1 MSTPFEFRLNG
12 QTVQVDDASPNTTLL
27 DYLRARGLTGTKQ
40 GCAEGDCGACTV
52 AMVDRDV
59 SGQKTLRAF
68 NSCIALLPM
77 VAGRE
82 LVTVEGVG
90 SRAAPH
96 PVQQAMVKH
105 YGSQCG
111 FCTPGFVVSMVEAY
125 CRKDAGSPEA
135 IADQLCGNICRC
147 TGYRPIRDAMV
158 DALATRDAKGAGPGL
173 PGVSL
178 EGAPSPTPPLR
189 YEARD
194 GLFLRPTTWEDLL
207 ALRALHP
214 EAMLVAGATELG
226 VDITKKS
233 RRYPFLI
240 STEGVEALRA
250 IRREEDGWY
259 VGGAASLVDV
269 EDALGHEVPEL
280 AKMLNVFASRQI
292 RHRATL
298 AGNLVTASPIGDTA
312 PVLLALDSRLVLASV
327 RGERTVALS
336 DFFLAYRKTALQ
348 PDEVVRFVVI
358 PHAPAKESGLTR
370 HSDSFKVSKR
380 RELDISIVAA
390 GFCIETDALGLVRT
404 ARLGYGGVAAT
415 PARAKQTEGL
425 LVGHPWNA
433 EAVARVR
440 ATLEREFTPLTD
452 LRGSAEYRRGLV
464 VSLLEKFASG
474 ARSPVLDGRP
484 TFAPGAP
491 SATSDAGRELRHE
504 SALGHVTGSAQYVDD
519 LAQRRPM
526 LTVWPVLSPHAH
538 ARILRRDAS
547 AALKVPGVVK
557 VLLAEDIP
565 GMNDTGPIR
574 HDEPLL
580 AKDEVLFHAQVVAL
594 VVGETPE
601 ACREGAR
608 QVAVDY
614 EPLPAVL
621 TLAEALKQQSFHTD
635 PHIIRRGDVDSA
647 LASSPNRL
655 AGELTMGGQEHFYLE
670 THAAFAEVGEDGDVT
685 VTSSTQHPSEV
696 QAIISHVLHIPRSR
710 VVVKAPRMGGGFGGK
725 ETQGNAPAAL
735 VALAAVHT
743 GRPVKWMLDRDVDMV
758 VTGKRHPFH
767 AAWEVGFDAT
777 GRLLALKAD
786 LTSNGGWSLD
796 LSESITDRALFHLDN
811 GYYVPSVRYTGRVA
825 KTHLVSNTAF
835 RGFGGPQGM
844 LVMED
849 ILARIASTLG
859 LAPEAVR
866 QRNLYDGVGDTNTT
880 HYGQELEDNRLPKL
894 WSDLME
900 SSDFVK
906 RRAEVEAFNASSPR
920 IKRGLAIT
928 PMKFGISF
936 TATFLNQAGALVHV
950 YRDGSVLLSHGGT
963 EMGQGLHTKIQGV
976 AMREL
981 GLPAE
986 LVRVAQTATDKVP
999 NTSATA
1005 ASSGSDLNGA
1015 AVREACVQVRERLAP
1030 VAARML
1036 VQLHGQAVSPDAL
1049 VFEDGR
1055 IAAASRP
1062 DQGLPFAAVVE
1073 EAYRDRVGLSVT
1085 GYYRTPGIG
1094 YDRALGRGKP
1104 FLYFAY
1110 GAAVSEVEVDG
1121 DTGMK
1126 RVLRSDLLEDVGDS
1140 LNPGVDRGQV
1150 EGGFVQG
1157 MGWLT
1162 GEELKWDANG
1172 RLLTHSASTYAV
1184 PAFSDAPIDLR
1195 VALMERAGQKGTIH
1209 GSKAVGEPPLMLA
1222 LSVREALRDAVAAFG
1237 APGGDV
1243 DLPSPATH
1251 EALFL
1256 AIQRRKARG
1265 AGLPVPD
1272 ETREVA

>member
-1 MSTPFEFRLNG
+1 
-12 QTVQVDDASPNTTLL
+12 
-27 DYLRARGLTGTKQ
+27 
-40 GCAEGDCGACTV
+40 
-52 AMVDRDV
+52 
-59 SGQKTLRAF
+59 
-68 NSCIALLPM
+68 
-77 VAGRE
+77 
-82 LVTVEGVG
+82 
-90 SRAAPH
+90 
-96 PVQQAMVKH
+96 
-105 YGSQCG
+105 
-111 FCTPGFVVSMVEAY
+111 
-125 CRKDAGSPEA
+125 
-135 IADQLCGNICRC
+135 
-147 TGYRPIRDAMV
+147 
-158 DALATRDAKGAGPGL
+158 
-173 PGVSL
+173 
-178 EGAPSPTPPLR
+178 PTPPLR

-312 PVLLALDSRLVLASV
+312 PVLLALDARLVLASV

-358 PHAPAKESGLTR
+358 PHAPAKDSGLTR

-415 PARAKQTEGL
+415 PARAKQTEAQ

-474 ARSPVLDGRP
+474 ERSAALDGRP
-484 TFAPGAP
+484 RFAPGAP
-491 SATSDAGRELRHE
+491 VATADAGRELRHE

-519 LAQRRPM
+519 LAQRQPM

-608 QVAVDY
+608 QVVVDY

-621 TLAEALKQQSFHTD
+621 TLTEALKQGSFHTD

-670 THAAFAEVGEDGDVT
+670 THAAFAEVGDDGDVT

-696 QAIISHVLHIPRSR
+696 QAIISHVLHMPRSR

-743 GRPVKWMLDRDVDMV
+743 GRPVKWMLDRDLDMV

-811 GYYVPSVRYTGRVA
+811 GYFVPSVRYTGRVA

-849 ILARIASTLG
+849 ILARIAAALG

-894 WSDLME
+894 WNDLME
-900 SSDFVK
+900 SSDFAK
-906 RRAEVEAFNASSPR
+906 RRAELEAFNASSPR

-981 GLPAE
+981 GLPAD
-986 LVRVAQTATDKVP
+986 LVRVAHTATDKVP

-1015 AVREACVQVRERLAP
+1015 AVREACIQVRERLAP

-1062 DQGLPFAAVVE
+1062 DQGLPFGTVVE

-1094 YDRALGRGKP
+1094 YDRTLGRGKP

-1140 LNPGVDRGQV
+1140 LNPGLDRGQV
-1150 EGGFVQG
+1150 EGAFVQG

-1195 VALMERAGQKGTIH
+1195 VALMERAEQKGVIH

>member
-1 MSTPFEFRLNG
+1 
-12 QTVQVDDASPNTTLL
+12 
-27 DYLRARGLTGTKQ
+27 
-40 GCAEGDCGACTV
+40 
-52 AMVDRDV
+52 
-59 SGQKTLRAF
+59 
-68 NSCIALLPM
+68 
-77 VAGRE
+77 
-82 LVTVEGVG
+82 
-90 SRAAPH
+90 
-96 PVQQAMVKH
+96 
-105 YGSQCG
+105 
-111 FCTPGFVVSMVEAY
+111 
-125 CRKDAGSPEA
+125 
-135 IADQLCGNICRC
+135 
-147 TGYRPIRDAMV
+147 
-158 DALATRDAKGAGPGL
+158 
-173 PGVSL
+173 
-178 EGAPSPTPPLR
+178 PTPPLR

-312 PVLLALDSRLVLASV
+312 PVLLALDARLVLASV

-358 PHAPAKESGLTR
+358 PHAPAKDSGLTR

-415 PARAKQTEGL
+415 PARAKQTEAQ

-474 ARSPVLDGRP
+474 ERSAALDGRP
-484 TFAPGAP
+484 RFAPGAP
-491 SATSDAGRELRHE
+491 VATADAGRELRHE

-519 LAQRRPM
+519 LAQRQPM

-601 ACREGAR
+601 ACREGVR
-608 QVAVDY
+608 QVVVDY

-621 TLAEALKQQSFHTD
+621 TLTEALKQGSFHTD

-670 THAAFAEVGEDGDVT
+670 THAAFAEVGDDGDVT

-696 QAIISHVLHIPRSR
+696 QAIISHVLHMPRSR

-849 ILARIASTLG
+849 ILARIAAALG

-894 WSDLME
+894 WNDLME
-900 SSDFVK
+900 SSDFAK
-906 RRAEVEAFNASSPR
+906 RRAELEAFNASSPR

-981 GLPAE
+981 GLPAD
-986 LVRVAQTATDKVP
+986 LVRVAHTATDKVP

-1015 AVREACVQVRERLAP
+1015 AVREACIQVRERLAP

-1062 DQGLPFAAVVE
+1062 DQGLPFGTVVE

-1094 YDRALGRGKP
+1094 YDRTLGRGKP

-1140 LNPGVDRGQV
+1140 LNPGLDRGQV
-1150 EGGFVQG
+1150 EGAFVQG

-1195 VALMERAGQKGTIH
+1195 VALMERAEQKGTIH

-1272 ETREVA
+1272 EAREVA

>member
-1 MSTPFEFRLNG
+1 
-12 QTVQVDDASPNTTLL
+12 
-27 DYLRARGLTGTKQ
+27 
-40 GCAEGDCGACTV
+40 
-52 AMVDRDV
+52 
-59 SGQKTLRAF
+59 
-68 NSCIALLPM
+68 
-77 VAGRE
+77 
-82 LVTVEGVG
+82 
-90 SRAAPH
+90 
-96 PVQQAMVKH
+96 
-105 YGSQCG
+105 
-111 FCTPGFVVSMVEAY
+111 
-125 CRKDAGSPEA
+125 
-135 IADQLCGNICRC
+135 
-147 TGYRPIRDAMV
+147 
-158 DALATRDAKGAGPGL
+158 
-173 PGVSL
+173 
-178 EGAPSPTPPLR
+178 PSPTPPLR

-312 PVLLALDSRLVLASV
+312 PVLLALDARLVLASV

-358 PHAPAKESGLTR
+358 PHAPAKDSGLTR

-415 PARAKQTEGL
+415 PARAKQTEAQ
-425 LVGHPWNA
+425 LVGHPWNT

-474 ARSPVLDGRP
+474 ERSAALDGRP
-484 TFAPGAP
+484 RFAPGAP
-491 SATSDAGRELRHE
+491 VATADAGRELRHE

-519 LAQRRPM
+519 LAQRQPM

-608 QVAVDY
+608 QVVVDY

-621 TLAEALKQQSFHTD
+621 TLTEALKQGSFHTD

-670 THAAFAEVGEDGDVT
+670 THAAFAEVGDDGDVT

-696 QAIISHVLHIPRSR
+696 QAIISHVLHMPRSR

-849 ILARIASTLG
+849 ILARIAAALG

-894 WSDLME
+894 WNDLME
-900 SSDFVK
+900 SSDFAK
-906 RRAEVEAFNASSPR
+906 RRAELEAFNASSPR

-981 GLPAE
+981 GLPAD
-986 LVRVAQTATDKVP
+986 LVRVAHTATDKVP

-1015 AVREACVQVRERLAP
+1015 AVREACIQVRERLAP

-1055 IAAASRP
+1055 ISAASRP
-1062 DQGLPFAAVVE
+1062 DQGLPFGTVVE

-1094 YDRALGRGKP
+1094 YDRTLGRGKP

-1140 LNPGVDRGQV
+1140 LNPGLDRGQV
-1150 EGGFVQG
+1150 EGAFVQG

-1195 VALMERAGQKGTIH
+1195 VALMERAEQKGTIH

>member
-1 MSTPFEFRLNG
+1 
-12 QTVQVDDASPNTTLL
+12 
-27 DYLRARGLTGTKQ
+27 
-40 GCAEGDCGACTV
+40 
-52 AMVDRDV
+52 
-59 SGQKTLRAF
+59 
-68 NSCIALLPM
+68 
-77 VAGRE
+77 
-82 LVTVEGVG
+82 
-90 SRAAPH
+90 
-96 PVQQAMVKH
+96 
-105 YGSQCG
+105 
-111 FCTPGFVVSMVEAY
+111 
-125 CRKDAGSPEA
+125 
-135 IADQLCGNICRC
+135 
-147 TGYRPIRDAMV
+147 
-158 DALATRDAKGAGPGL
+158 
-173 PGVSL
+173 
-178 EGAPSPTPPLR
+178 TPPLR

-312 PVLLALDSRLVLASV
+312 PVLLALDARLVLASV

-358 PHAPAKESGLTR
+358 PHAPAKDSGLTR

-415 PARAKQTEGL
+415 PARAKQTEAQL
-425 LVGHPWNA
+425 MGHPWNA

-474 ARSPVLDGRP
+474 ERSAALDGRP
-484 TFAPGAP
+484 RFAPGAP
-491 SATSDAGRELRHE
+491 VATADAGRELRHE

-519 LAQRRPM
+519 LAQRQPM

-608 QVAVDY
+608 QVVVDY

-621 TLAEALKQQSFHTD
+621 TLTEALKQGSFHTD

-670 THAAFAEVGEDGDVT
+670 THAAFAEVGDDGDVT

-696 QAIISHVLHIPRSR
+696 QAIISHVLHMPRSR

-849 ILARIASTLG
+849 ILARIAAALG

-894 WSDLME
+894 WNDLME
-900 SSDFVK
+900 SSDFAK
-906 RRAEVEAFNASSPR
+906 RRAELEAFNASSPR

-981 GLPAE
+981 GLPAD
-986 LVRVAQTATDKVP
+986 LVRVAHTATDKVP

-1015 AVREACVQVRERLAP
+1015 AVREACIQVRERLAP

-1055 IAAASRP
+1055 ISAASRP
-1062 DQGLPFAAVVE
+1062 DQGLPFGTVVE

-1094 YDRALGRGKP
+1094 YDRTLGRGKP

-1140 LNPGVDRGQV
+1140 LNPGLDRGQV
-1150 EGGFVQG
+1150 EGAFVQG

-1195 VALMERAGQKGTIH
+1195 VALMERAEQKGTIH

>member
-1 MSTPFEFRLNG
+1 
-12 QTVQVDDASPNTTLL
+12 
-27 DYLRARGLTGTKQ
+27 
-40 GCAEGDCGACTV
+40 
-52 AMVDRDV
+52 
-59 SGQKTLRAF
+59 
-68 NSCIALLPM
+68 
-77 VAGRE
+77 
-82 LVTVEGVG
+82 
-90 SRAAPH
+90 
-96 PVQQAMVKH
+96 
-105 YGSQCG
+105 
-111 FCTPGFVVSMVEAY
+111 
-125 CRKDAGSPEA
+125 
-135 IADQLCGNICRC
+135 
-147 TGYRPIRDAMV
+147 
-158 DALATRDAKGAGPGL
+158 
-173 PGVSL
+173 
-178 EGAPSPTPPLR
+178 PPLR

-312 PVLLALDSRLVLASV
+312 PVLLALDARLVLASV

-358 PHAPAKESGLTR
+358 PHAPAKDSGLTR

-415 PARAKQTEGL
+415 PARAKQTEAQ

-474 ARSPVLDGRP
+474 ERSAALDGRP
-484 TFAPGAP
+484 RFAPGAP
-491 SATSDAGRELRHE
+491 VATADAGRELRHE

-519 LAQRRPM
+519 LAQRQPM

-608 QVAVDY
+608 QVVVDY

-621 TLAEALKQQSFHTD
+621 TLTEALKQGSFHTD

-670 THAAFAEVGEDGDVT
+670 THAAFAEVGDDGDVT

-696 QAIISHVLHIPRSR
+696 QAIISHVLHMPRSR

-811 GYYVPSVRYTGRVA
+811 GYFVPSVRYTGRVA

-849 ILARIASTLG
+849 ILARIAAALG

-894 WSDLME
+894 WNDLME
-900 SSDFVK
+900 SSDFAK
-906 RRAEVEAFNASSPR
+906 RRAELEAFNASSPR

-981 GLPAE
+981 GLPAD
-986 LVRVAQTATDKVP
+986 LVRVAHTATDKVP

-1015 AVREACVQVRERLAP
+1015 AVREACIQVRERLAP

-1062 DQGLPFAAVVE
+1062 DQGLPFGTVVE

-1094 YDRALGRGKP
+1094 YDRTLGRGKP

-1140 LNPGVDRGQV
+1140 LNPGLDRGQV
-1150 EGGFVQG
+1150 EGAFVQG

-1195 VALMERAGQKGTIH
+1195 VALMERAGQKGVIH

>member
-12 QTVQVDDASPNTTLL
+12 QTVQVEDASPNTTLL
-27 DYLRARGLTGTKQ
+27 DHLRARGLTGTKQ

-52 AMVDRDV
+52 AMVDQDV
-59 SGQKTLRAF
+59 NGQKTLRAF

-90 SRAAPH
+90 SRNAPH

-147 TGYRPIRDAMV
+147 TGYRPIRDAMM
-158 DALATRDAKGAGPGL
+158 DALATRDAKGDGPGL
-173 PGVSL
+173 PSVSL
-178 EGAPSPTPPLR
+178 EGPPSPTPPLR

-312 PVLLALDSRLVLASV
+312 PVLLALDARLVLASV
-327 RGERTVALS
+327 RGERTVALP

-358 PHAPAKESGLTR
+358 PHAPGKDSGLTR

-390 GFCIETDALGLVRT
+390 GFCIETDSLGLVRT

-415 PARAKQTEGL
+415 PARAKQTEAL
-425 LVGHPWNA
+425 LLGHPWNA

-452 LRGSAEYRRGLV
+452 LRGSADYRRGLV

-484 TFAPGAP
+484 HFAPGAP
-491 SATSDAGRELRHE
+491 AVTAEAGRELRHE

-547 AALKVPGVVK
+547 AAQKVPGVVK

-580 AKDEVLFHAQVVAL
+580 AKDEVLFHGQVVAL

-608 QVAVDY
+608 HVAVDY

-621 TLAEALKQQSFHTD
+621 TLDEALKQQSFHTD
-635 PHIIRRGDVDSA
+635 PHVIRRGDVDSA

-696 QAIISHVLHIPRSR
+696 QAIISHVLHLPRSR

-811 GYYVPSVRYTGRVA
+811 GYYVPAVRYSGRVA

-849 ILARIASTLG
+849 ILARIAAALG

-880 HYGQELEDNRLPKL
+880 HYGQELEDNRLPRL
-894 WSDLME
+894 WNDLLE
-900 SSDFVK
+900 SSDFAK
-906 RRAEVEAFNASSPR
+906 RRAQVDAFNASSPR

-981 GLPAE
+981 GLPADR
-986 LVRVAQTATDKVP
+986 VRVAQTATDKVP

-1015 AVREACVQVRERLAP
+1015 AVREACIQVRERLAP

-1062 DQGLPFAAVVE
+1062 DQGLPFESVVE

-1094 YDRALGRGKP
+1094 YDRSVGRGKP

-1157 MGWLT
+1157 LGWLT
-1162 GEELKWDANG
+1162 GEELKWDATG

-1195 VALMERAGQKGTIH
+1195 VTLMERAEQKGVIH

-1237 APGGDV
+1237 SPGGDV
-1243 DLPSPATH
+1243 GLPSPATH

-1272 ETREVA
+1272 EAREVA